1 MFADPGS
8 PEADLLDQ
16 TGYTQPAL
24 FAHTTALYR
33 LLEHWGARPDY
44 LIGHSLGEVTAA
56 HLAGVLSLADAC
68 TLVTTRARLMQ
79 TLPTGGAMTA
89 IEATEEEVQATLTA
103 GVDIAAING
112 PASTVISGD
121 TPAVHA
127 IAQHWNDQGRKTH
140 QLPVSHA
147 FHSPHMD
154 PILNDFHQIAAQLTY
169 HPPQIP
175 VVSNVTGDLAT
186 TEQLTSPDYWTDHI
200 RQPVRY
206 HHGLQTLDAHG
217 ATTHHHLTPQTNPL
231 TTATQLHTTGT
242 PLNWHTIL
250 PTTPPT
256 DLPTYPFQHH
266 SYWLETPPPAGNV
279 TAAGLEETGH
289 PLLGA
294 VVVLPDGQGTVFTG
308 RISTTTH
315 PWLADHTVH
324 DIPVVPG
331 TAFLELALHAAEATG
346 CGRVDRL
353 VVEEP
358 LVVPEEGGVQ
368 LRVTV
373 GRVDD
378 AGHRAFA
385 VHARPEV
392 ADEMSWVRCAAGVL
406 GPADGA
412 VADAAVGSDSGEWPP
427 ADAVAIDVHDVY
439 QRLLRAGLG
448 HGPVF
453 QGLGAAWR
461 RGDDVWVEVDLPEDA
476 DTAGFVL
483 HPALLDSVLHAV
495 LCAADDADLGD
506 GREPRSLGAV
516 GGVTV
521 HARGGARLRARVG
534 PAGRDVVGVRIM
546 DPLGAPVASIDSVEL
561 RAVPPRRLLRGR
573 EGHTS
578 LFRLAWRSI
587 PTPEATAAAGSPAG
601 SSADPWA
608 VIGKDSSPPSEGAVI
623 YPDLDALLGA
633 LDTGVP
639 VPELVLLSYDS
650 SGAADPA
657 AAAHTTTGH
666 LLEVLRGWLADDRLA
681 GSRLAVLTRNA
692 VGVAGD
698 GTDAD
703 VADTAGAAAWGMGRS
718 AQSEHPDRFLLVDL
732 DGADCSRDLLAAALS
747 CGEPQVAVRDR
758 TLLVPRLTRHRDA
771 VPDTAVH
778 LPDPAGTVLVVGG
791 TGALGGL
798 VARHLV
804 TGYGVRHLLLTS
816 RRGPDAQGAEQLQA
830 DLAELGAQVTI
841 AACDAADR
849 NALAAL
855 LAAIP
860 AERPLTAVF
869 HAAGVLDDAVLT
881 SLTPERLGPVLRA
894 KADAAWNLHELTRD
908 RDLAAFVLFS
918 SAAGVLGNPGQANY
932 AAANAFLDALAH
944 HRHAHDLPAT
954 SLAWGLWE
962 QDGGMAESLGSS
974 GRARFARDGIL
985 PLSAGEGLALLDAA
999 LSDDRPSLVPVGLDT
1014 GAVRYRLGDAPVPPV
1029 LRELVRVPAR
1039 RASAAGP
1046 SLARRLTRLSP
1057 DDQRAAL
1064 LELVCGQIAAALGH
1078 ASPSSV
1084 DPHRAFRDL
1093 GLDSLIAVNL
1103 RNRLTSATGLR
1114 LPVTVVF
1121 DRPTPAALVEYVR
1134 EQLVDE
1140 PGGDTAPP
1148 ALAGLDELERRLLAM
1163 PPEGSAHA
1171 KAAARLRLLLRK
1183 LDDMVVP
1190 DGETAE
1196 PAAGDLESVT
1206 DDELFDVLDELGISG
1221 VDEVR

>member
-1 MFADPGS
+1 
-8 PEADLLDQ
+8 
-16 TGYTQPAL
+16 
-24 FAHTTALYR
+24 
-33 LLEHWGARPDY
+33 
-44 LIGHSLGEVTAA
+44 
-56 HLAGVLSLADAC
+56 
-68 TLVTTRARLMQ
+68 
-79 TLPTGGAMTA
+79 
-89 IEATEEEVQATLTA
+89 
-103 GVDIAAING
+103 
-112 PASTVISGD
+112 
-121 TPAVHA
+121 
-127 IAQHWNDQGRKTH
+127 
-140 QLPVSHA
+140 
-147 FHSPHMD
+147 
-154 PILNDFHQIAAQLTY
+154 
-169 HPPQIP
+169 
-175 VVSNVTGDLAT
+175 
-186 TEQLTSPDYWTDHI
+186 
-200 RQPVRY
+200 
-206 HHGLQTLDAHG
+206 
-217 ATTHHHLTPQTNPL
+217 
-231 TTATQLHTTGT
+231 
-242 PLNWHTIL
+242 NWPTIL

-266 SYWLETPPPAGNV
+266 PYWLETPPTSGNV

-331 TAFLELALHAAEATG
+331 TAFLELALHAAGATG

-373 GRVDD
+373 GQVDD
-378 AGHRAFA
+378 AGRRAFA
-385 VHARPEV
+385 VHARPEG
-392 ADEMSWVRCAAGVL
+392 ADEMSWVRYAAGAL
-406 GPADGA
+406 GPAGGA
-412 VADAAVGSDSGEWPP
+412 VADAAEGSESGEWPP
-427 ADAVAIDVHDVY
+427 ADAVALDVDDVY

-461 RGDDVWVEVDLPEDA
+461 RGDEVWVEVDLPEDA
-476 DTAGFVL
+476 DPAGFVL

-495 LCAADDADLGD
+495 LGAADGADLGD
-506 GREPRSLGAV
+506 GRRARSLGAV

-534 PAGRDVVGVRIM
+534 PAGRDVVGVQIM
-546 DPLGAPVASIDSVEL
+546 DPFGVPVASIDSVEL
-561 RAVPPRRLLRGR
+561 RAVPPRRLLRER

-578 LFRLAWRSI
+578 LFRLAWRRV
-587 PTPEATAAAGSPAG
+587 PTPEATAPAGSPAG
-601 SSADPWA
+601 SFADPWA
-608 VIGKDSSPPSEGAVI
+608 VIGKDSSPLSVGEVI

-639 VPELVLLSYDS
+639 APELVLLSYDS
-650 SGAADPA
+650 SGAVDPA

-703 VADTAGAAAWGMGRS
+703 VADPAGAAAWGLGRS

-732 DGADCSRDLLAAALS
+732 DGADCARDLLAAALS
-747 CGEPQVAVRDR
+747 CGEPQVVVRDR
-758 TLLVPRLTRHRDA
+758 TLLVPRLTRHRVA
-771 VPDTAVH
+771 VPDAAVH

-791 TGALGGL
+791 TGVLGGL

-816 RRGPDAQGAEQLQA
+816 RRGPDAEGAAQLRA
-830 DLAELGAQVTI
+830 ELAELGAQVTI

-849 NALAAL
+849 QALAAL
-855 LAAIP
+855 LAGIP
-860 AERPLTAVF
+860 AERPLTAVI

-908 RDLAAFVLFS
+908 QDLAAFVLFS

-944 HRHAHDLPAT
+944 HRHAHGLPAT

-974 GRARFARDGIL
+974 GRARLARDGIL
-985 PLSAGEGLALLDAA
+985 PLSADEGLTLLDAA

-1014 GAVRYRLGDAPVPPV
+1014 GAVRDRLGDAPVPPV

-1039 RASAAGP
+1039 RAGAAGP
-1046 SLARRLTRLSP
+1046 SLARRLAGLSP
-1057 DDQRAAL
+1057 EDQRAAL
-1064 LELVCGQIAAALGH
+1064 LDLVCGQIAAALGH
-1078 ASPSSV
+1078 ASTSSV
-1084 DPHRAFRDL
+1084 DPDRAFRDL

-1140 PGGDTAPP
+1140 PVGDAAPP
-1148 ALAGLDELERRLLAM
+1148 ALAGLDELESRLLAM
-1163 PPEGSAHA
+1163 PPEDSAHA

-1183 LDDMVVP
+1183 LDDMVAP
-1190 DGETAE
+1190 DDETAE
-1196 PAAGDLESVT
+1196 PTADDLESVT